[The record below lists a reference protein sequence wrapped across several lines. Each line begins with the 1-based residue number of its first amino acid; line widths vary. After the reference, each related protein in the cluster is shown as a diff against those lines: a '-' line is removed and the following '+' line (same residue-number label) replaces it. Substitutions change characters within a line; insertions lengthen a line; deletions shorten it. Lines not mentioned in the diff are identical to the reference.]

1 MAEGIYGFT
10 SKGLQ
15 GEEISLEQYKG
26 KLLLVVNTASNC
38 GFTPQYSGLEEL
50 YQKYKDAGLVILGF
64 PCNQFGHQEPGSSE
78 DIGEFCQKNYGVTF
92 QMFQK
97 VDVNG
102 DTIWTKTY
110 GGSDSEAGFSVQET
124 NDGGY
129 IVTGYGAASIFKF
142 LKNQAPGI
150 LGTEKIKWNFTKF
163 LVDQQG
169 KVLKRYAPKDTP
181 AQIEKDISSLL
192 G

>member
-1 MAEGIYGFT
+1 MTEGIYGFT

-15 GEEISLEQYKG
+15 GEDISLEQYKG
-26 KLLLVVNTASNC
+26 KLLLVVNTASKC

-50 YQKYKDAGLVILGF
+50 YQKYKDDGLVVLGF

-78 DIGEFCQKNYGVTF
+78 EIGEFCQQNYGVTF

-102 DTIWTKTY
+102 D
-110 GGSDSEAGFSVQET
+110 
-124 NDGGY
+124 N
-129 IVTGYGAASIFKF
+129 AAPVFKF
-142 LKNQAPGI
+142 LKNEAPGI

-169 KVLKRYAPKDTP
+169 KVVKRYAPKDTP

>member
-1 MAEGIYGFT
+1 MIFRGREQEMTEGIYGFT
-10 SKGLQ
+10 NKGLQ
-15 GEEISLEQYKG
+15 GEDISLEQYKG
-26 KLLLVVNTASNC
+26 KLLLVVNTASKC
-38 GFTPQYSGLEEL
+38 GFTPQYGGLEEL
-50 YQKYKDAGLVILGF
+50 YQKYKDDGLVVLGF

-78 DIGEFCQKNYGVTF
+78 EIGEFCQQNYGVTF

-102 DTIWTKTY
+102 D
-110 GGSDSEAGFSVQET
+110 
-124 NDGGY
+124 N
-129 IVTGYGAASIFKF
+129 AAPIFKF
-142 LKNQAPGI
+142 LKNKAPGI

-169 KVLKRYAPKDTP
+169 NVVKRYAPKDTP
-181 AQIEKDISSLL
+181 AEIEKDISSLL

>member
-102 DTIWTKTY
+102 D
-110 GGSDSEAGFSVQET
+110 S
-124 NDGGY
+124 
-129 IVTGYGAASIFKF
+129 AAPIFKF